1 MANRRIAVCPM
12 YAAKLRPMPRRST
25 DARYSGKVAKSQGMP
40 ACRAATSMSS
50 TFSSVRA
57 IRSRCSAR
65 VGAMEKPQLPATT
78 VVTPWKHEG
87 VRAGSQKT
95 WAS

>member
-1 MANRRIAVCPM
+1 MSAV
-12 YAAKLRPMPRRST
+12 PRRST
-25 DARYSGKVAKSQGMP
+25 EARYSGNVVKSHGMP
-40 ACRAATSMSS
+40 AARDSGSMSS

-57 IRSRCSAR
+57 ISVRRSGI
-65 VGAMEKPQLPATT
+65 VGAIEKPQLPATT
-78 VVTPWKHEG
+78 VVTPWKQDG